1 MTYRVLINGFG
12 RIGKLAT
19 RLAWY
24 DHKKDFSSE
33 TPTGIWGQELEIVG
47 INDPKGNIQVAQ
59 HLLEFDS
66 THGRF
71 PIKIYEDGKHL
82 FLGNKKVKYSNFNN
96 LEEAITFH
104 DNIDIIL
111 ECSGKFKNVSCLSNF
126 FEKKIRKII
135 FSYPIK
141 NEHVKNIV
149 MGVNHLEY
157 NKKIHH
163 FVTGASC
170 TTNCLAPIV
179 KVMKDNY
186 TIKHGLITT
195 IHDITNSQSIIDGMH
210 SDIRRSR
217 SSSTNLIPTT
227 TGSAKAIGFIFP
239 ELEGKLDGLA
249 VRVPVLN
256 ASLTD
261 CVFEIAEETSIEEIN
276 SKFKEAANSYL
287 KGILGYEKRLLV
299 SSDYVSDTRSSI
311 IDAQLTM
318 VNDKN
323 QVKIISW
330 YDNEYA
336 YSLRLIE
343 LCQHIIKQDF
353 L

>member
-1 MTYRVLINGFG
+1 
-12 RIGKLAT
+12 
-19 RLAWY
+19 
-24 DHKKDFSSE
+24 
-33 TPTGIWGQELEIVG
+33 
-47 INDPKGNIQVAQ
+47 
-59 HLLEFDS
+59 
-66 THGRF
+66 
-71 PIKIYEDGKHL
+71 
-82 FLGNKKVKYSNFNN
+82 
-96 LEEAITFH
+96 
-104 DNIDIIL
+104 
-111 ECSGKFKNVSCLSNF
+111 
-126 FEKKIRKII
+126 
-135 FSYPIK
+135 
-141 NEHVKNIV
+141 
-149 MGVNHLEY
+149 
-157 NKKIHH
+157 
-163 FVTGASC
+163 
-170 TTNCLAPIV
+170 
-179 KVMKDNY
+179 
-186 TIKHGLITT
+186 
-195 IHDITNSQSIIDGMH
+195 MH

-227 TGSAKAIGFIFP
+227 TGSAKAIGLIFP

-287 KGILGYEKRLLV
+287 KGILGYEERLLV

-336 YSLRLIE
+336 YSLRLLE
-343 LCQHIIKQDF
+343 LCLHIIRQDF